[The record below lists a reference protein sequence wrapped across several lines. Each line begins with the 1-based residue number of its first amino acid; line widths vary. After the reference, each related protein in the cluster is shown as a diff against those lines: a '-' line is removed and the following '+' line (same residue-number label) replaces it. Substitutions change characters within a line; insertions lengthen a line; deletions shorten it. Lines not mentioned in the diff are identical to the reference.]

1 MAADLNMRKL
11 SEHFTY
17 DEMTLSGTA
26 VRKGIKNDPSPA
38 ELKNLQQLCT
48 KILEPFRAKV
58 GPLRVSSGYRSPAL
72 NKLIG
77 GSPKSQHCLGLAA
90 DVTPLKMDLKKA
102 YLCLVDSGI
111 PFDQAIFEFGRWV
124 HVSWSVKPRGQKL
137 VAFKETGKTRYV
149 TLTDYGT
156 KNL

>member
-1 MAADLNMRKL
+1 MKKL

-26 VRKGIKNDPSPA
+26 VRKSIKNDPDPK
-38 ELKNLQQLCT
+38 ELANLKQLCT

-58 GPLRVSSGYRSPAL
+58 GPLRVSSGYRSLAL

-77 GSPKSQHCLGLAA
+77 GSPKSQHCLGQAA
-90 DVTPLKMDLKKA
+90 DVTSLKVDLKKA
-102 YLCLVDSGI
+102 YLCLVDSSI

-124 HVSWSVKPRGQKL
+124 HVSWVVKPRRQCL
-137 VAFKETGKTRYV
+137 VASKQEAKTVY
-149 TLTDYGT
+149 TPLAIYGRT
-156 KNL
+156 NL

>member
-1 MAADLNMRKL
+1 MKKL

-17 DEMTLSGTA
+17 DEMTLSETA

-38 ELKNLQQLCT
+38 ELNHLKQLCV
-48 KILEPFRAKV
+48 KILEPFRMKV

-77 GSPKSQHCLGLAA
+77 GSSRSQHCKGQAA
-90 DVTPLKMDLKKA
+90 DVTPLKIDLKKA
-102 YLCLVDSGI
+102 YLCLVDSGL

-124 HVSWSVKPRGQKL
+124 HVSWTLKPRRQCL
-137 VAFKETGKTRYV
+137 VASKQGGKTVYA
-149 TLTDYGT
+149 LLKAYGR
-156 KNL
+156 KDL

>member
-1 MAADLNMRKL
+1 MKKL

-26 VRKGIKNDPSPA
+26 VRKGIKNAPSPK
-38 ELKNLQQLCT
+38 ELANLKKLCT

-77 GSPKSQHCLGLAA
+77 GSAKSQHCLGQAT
-90 DVTPLKMDLKKA
+90 DVTPIKMDLKKA
-102 YLCLVDSGI
+102 YLCLVDSNI

-124 HVSWSVKPRGQKL
+124 HVSWSVKPRKQCL
-137 VAFKETGKTRYV
+137 VACKQAAKTVYTPRN
-149 TLTDYGT
+149 LYGRGR
-156 KNL
+156 L